1 MKIIR
6 SNEFD
11 NDTKTKISEIFVDVF
26 FQWLKYF
33 SKDKDKLTR
42 AFSHM
47 FNLDVFYIAVI
58 DGEIAGIAACT
69 DGKVSSVHLK
79 SQELKKTSGIFL

>member
-47 FNLDVFYIAVI
+47 FNLDVFLY
-58 DGEIAGIAACT
+58 CCNRW
-69 DGKVSSVHLK
+69 
-79 SQELKKTSGIFL
+79 

>member
-26 FQWLKYF
+26 FNGLNIFQRIKINL
-33 SKDKDKLTR
+33 LEPL
-42 AFSHM
+42 AICLILM
-47 FNLDVFYIAVI
+47 FLYCCNRW
-58 DGEIAGIAACT
+58 
-69 DGKVSSVHLK
+69 
-79 SQELKKTSGIFL
+79 